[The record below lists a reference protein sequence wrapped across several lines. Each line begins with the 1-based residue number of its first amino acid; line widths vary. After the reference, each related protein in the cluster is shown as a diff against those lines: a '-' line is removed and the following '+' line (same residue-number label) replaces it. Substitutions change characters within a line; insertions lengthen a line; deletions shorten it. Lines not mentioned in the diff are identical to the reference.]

1 MFMFSLISTNFSD
14 LNYWINFG
22 SAVVLLV
29 LSTIFLLKYLK
40 RIFITVFYFIVTPI
54 TITLLFFGYRDG
66 YLAGLTLYAVATFLF
81 IVTNIPDFR
90 PLVGNPLKKDATFL
104 GFPLKSKKGGR
115 KHFKIYD
122 RDAVFHELENAV
134 DGLSK
139 TKTGALITIERN
151 TSLDEI
157 MRNGAV
163 INAAVNS
170 PLLLSIFYKGTALH
184 DGAVVIRDNMIVA
197 ASVYYTPSTKPLSG
211 KVGSRHRA
219 ALGISEI
226 SDSVTIIVSEE
237 TGRISLAYKGLL
249 QSVSRENFIR
259 VLTDYMDMGLEE

>member
-1 MFMFSLISTNFSD
+1 MFLSQIANFGD
-14 LNYWINFG
+14 FNFWINFG
-22 SAVVLLV
+22 FATVFLV
-29 LSTIFLLKYLK
+29 ATTIFFLKYLK
-40 RIFITVFYFIVTPI
+40 RIFITLFYFIVTPI
-54 TITLLFFGYRDG
+54 TLALLLFSYNEAFFV
-66 YLAGLTLYAVATFLF
+66 GLFVHQLGSILFL
-81 IVTNIPDFR
+81 VTNIPEFR
-90 PLVGNPLKKDATFL
+90 PIVGNPLKKDSTFL
-104 GFPLKSKKGGR
+104 GFPLKNKKGKR
-115 KHFKIYD
+115 RHVKIYD

-134 DGLSK
+134 DVLSK

-151 TSLDEI
+151 TLLDEV
-157 MRNGAV
+157 MRNGTI
-163 INAAVNS
+163 INAAINS

-219 ALGISEI
+219 ALGISEM
-226 SDSVTIIVSEE
+226 SDSVTIVVSEE

-249 QSVSRENFIR
+249 QSVSRENFLR